1 MDWMA
6 SFFCHEGSLQGICSN
21 IIFVLCGFDEPQV
34 NKTLLETIMHHTP
47 AGASTD
53 SFVHFAQEIN
63 SSKGRNFKT
72 HLSTEEVHI
81 AHCGNFMIFLS
92 LRFYVKS
99 ILGIV
104 EVQNLPFS
112 HI

>member
-72 HLSTEEVHI
+72 HLRREKVHI
-81 AHCGNFMIFLS
+81 TNFRKIS
-92 LRFYVKS
+92 WV
-99 ILGIV
+99 
-104 EVQNLPFS
+104 
-112 HI
+112 